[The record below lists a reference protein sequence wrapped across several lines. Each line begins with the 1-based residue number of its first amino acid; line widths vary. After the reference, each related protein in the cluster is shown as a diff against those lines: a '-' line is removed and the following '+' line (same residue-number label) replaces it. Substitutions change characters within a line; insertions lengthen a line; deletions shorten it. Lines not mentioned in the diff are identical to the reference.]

1 MTRDEAVAAY
11 EDRFGGFPWFLFM
24 GSEDEELV
32 KAVEG
37 ALRTGEP
44 VRAEDGRVY

>member
-1 MTRDEAVAAY
+1 MTAY
-11 EDRFGGFPWFLFM
+11 TDRFGGFPWFLFM
-24 GSEDEELV
+24 GAGDE
-32 KAVEG
+32 AVVEAVVR